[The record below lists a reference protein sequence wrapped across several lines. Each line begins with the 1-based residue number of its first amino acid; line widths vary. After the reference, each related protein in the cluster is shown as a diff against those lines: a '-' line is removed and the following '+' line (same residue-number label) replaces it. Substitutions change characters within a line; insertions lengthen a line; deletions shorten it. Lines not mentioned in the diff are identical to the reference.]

1 MSHGLCNSSHRSQT
15 KLSIF
20 SQSSAISSLIT
31 SGPLQSSSFWS
42 PSPFETVTRHHHHRS
57 SPPSPSDT
65 TIAVRHYHHRSSPP
79 LPSDTIDLYLSLIL
93 FQRIKGWRK
102 QSKLGESEQG
112 CGEHM
117 IRGVGE
123 DIATAS
129 KMVKKIW
136 RKLKSQSERRRR

>member
-1 MSHGLCNSSHRSQT
+1 MVRITKLLISTVDRSQSNGYYSFLSLYLYSFCFSRVTTFAILLRSQT

-65 TIAVRHYHHRSSPP
+65 TIAVRHHHHHRSSPP

-93 FQRIKGWRK
+93 F
-102 QSKLGESEQG
+102 
-112 CGEHM
+112 
-117 IRGVGE
+117 
-123 DIATAS
+123 
-129 KMVKKIW
+129 
-136 RKLKSQSERRRR
+136 